1 MVPVLRLGTHG
12 QDAEAVLMAQVDL
25 FGNRKAVNNES
36 VIASPAAKA
45 LSVCQP
51 FAALIVAGWK
61 SIELRSWNTKMRG
74 TFLVHAAKKVRTADV
89 KRLGTM
95 GDAPDGHS
103 WVTGAIIGVAEL
115 YDVRHY
121 DSVEDVDK
129 DAKAHMCRPGRQR
142 RVRFHAARFQAVQD
156 ASAVPWQVRV
166 LRRAV

>member
-1 MVPVLRLGTHG
+1 
-12 QDAEAVLMAQVDL
+12 MAQVDL

-74 TFLVHAAKKVRTADV
+74 TFLIHAAKKVRTADV

-121 DSVEDVDK
+121 DSVKDVDK
-129 DAKAHMCRPGRQR
+129 DAKAHCAGLG
-142 RVRFHAARFQAVQD
+142 
-156 ASAVPWQVRV
+156 ASAEYGFMLRGSKRFRTPVPCLGNLGFFDVPFD
-166 LRRAV
+166 LEGAGY